1 MKKPT
6 LNLTFISNPH
16 CKTSLMMVLVISL
29 QFFTQ
34 FVIADDSDKGDKQVS
49 FMKIQ
54 IIIDG
59 ETTNATLFD
68 TPTGRDFASML
79 PLNLTLEEYAD
90 IERISQ
96 LPRMLSQEHA
106 PDGMIPKSGDITFY
120 VPWGNLAIF
129 IQGRPYAHSLIP
141 VGKIDSGLTF
151 LERRGPL
158 SVHIR
163 AVD

>member
-1 MKKPT
+1 MKKTT
-6 LNLTFISNPH
+6 LNLTFMSSPH
-16 CKTSLMMVLVISL
+16 CKTSLMMILFISL

-34 FVIADDSDKGDKQVS
+34 LVIADENDKGGKQVS

-59 ETTNATLFD
+59 EITNATLFD

-79 PLNLTLEEYAD
+79 PLNLTLEEYAE
-90 IERISQ
+90 IERISE
-96 LPRMLSQEHA
+96 LPRMLSMEHA

-120 VPWGNLAIF
+120 APWGNLAIF
-129 IQGRPYAHSLIP
+129 IQGRPYSNSLIP

-151 LERRGPL
+151 LERHGPL
-158 SVHIR
+158 TVHIR